1 MDHRDLATEL
11 LKTARAAGADAADV
25 LVAEGT
31 EFSVTVRKGEVET
44 LTEAGSKALGLR
56 VFVGKRT
63 ATSYTSDFS
72 PAALA
77 SLVAETVAMA
87 RATGEDAAAGLPDET
102 ETSDEADLGL
112 YDPSPAALPTAARI
126 EHARR
131 AEAAAL
137 GVSPEITNS
146 EGASFGSGEDEIAL
160 ANSRGFVGSYRS
172 SSVSMSVVPVGE
184 RAGQKQRDYWY
195 SSGRGLGDLLAPEE
209 VGRIAAE
216 RTLRRLG
223 ARKVKTGEVPVVF
236 DPETAAELLGHVF
249 GGALGLRRLPRRDVP
264 QGPPR
269 RGGGVATAHAGR
281 RRPPAPRP
289 RLAPVRRRGPADA
302 PQRAARARR
311 APPLAVRLVLGSQ
324 DRRAADGP
332 ARRGVGGGPS
342 VGRRQPLLRAGETQR
357 RDEIIGGVA
366 RGLYVTD
373 LIGFGVNLVT
383 GDYSQGAVGPLD
395 RERPP
400 RPPGPRGHDRRQP
413 KRDAAGRG
421 RGRDRP
427 RIPRRLGRADAAH
440 PAHDGEWMSPE
451 RALVERT
458 LGVERPGEGP

>member
-1 MDHRDLATEL
+1 MKALELADEL
-11 LKTARAAGADAADV
+11 VRAARAGGATDADA
-25 LVAEGT
+25 LVVSGT
-31 EFSVTVRKGEVET
+31 DFSVTVRKGEVEK
-44 LTEAGSKALGLR
+44 LTDAGSKALGLR

-63 ATSYTSDFS
+63 ATSYSSDFS

-77 SLVAETVAMA
+77 SLVAQTVAMA

-160 ANSRGFVGSYRS
+160 ANSRGFAGSYRS

-184 RAGQKQRDYWY
+184 RAGQKQRDWWY

-223 ARKVKTGEVPVVF
+223 ARKVKTAEVPVVF
-236 DPETAAELLGHVF
+236 DPETAVDLLGHVF
-249 GGALGLRRLPRRDVP
+249 GALSGYAVFRGATFLKDSLGEAVASPLLTIVDEGRKPR
-264 QGPPR
+264 G
-269 RGGGVATAHAGR
+269 
-281 RRPPAPRP
+281 
-289 RLAPVRRRGPADA
+289 
-302 PQRAARARR
+302 
-311 APPLAVRLVLGSQ
+311 LGSRPF
-324 DRRAADGP
+324 DGEGLLTRRNVPLESGVLRHFVCDAYSARKIGARP
-332 ARRGVGGGPS
+332 TGSARRGVGGGPS
-342 VGRRQPLLRAGETQR
+342 VGAGNLCFAAGETQPV
-357 RDEIIGGVA
+357 DIIGGVA

-383 GDYSQGAVGPLD
+383 GDYSQGAAGLWIENGQLAYPVHEVTIAGNLKQMLLDIDAVGADL
-395 RERPP
+395 EW
-400 RPPGPRGHDRRQP
+400 RGSAAAPTLRV
-413 KRDAAGRG
+413 KRMMLSG
-421 RGRDRP
+421 
-427 RIPRRLGRADAAH
+427 
-440 PAHDGEWMSPE
+440 S
-451 RALVERT
+451 
-458 LGVERPGEGP
+458 